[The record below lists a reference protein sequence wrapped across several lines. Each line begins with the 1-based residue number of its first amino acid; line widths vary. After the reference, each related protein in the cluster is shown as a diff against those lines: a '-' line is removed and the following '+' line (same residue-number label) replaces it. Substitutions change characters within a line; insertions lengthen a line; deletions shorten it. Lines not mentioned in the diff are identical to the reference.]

1 MQQVSQKS
9 PGGHLAKGNQSVQQA
24 KVTGLGAR
32 APRGLG
38 LDPKFSQLPPVFLRS
53 EKSAGGRQAKGWET
67 AEAAAVDIGAWRE
80 AGTGYPP
87 LPPPFP
93 GCKGE
98 RRGFSPSPLLK
109 PSNTPPKVGGQY
121 WSSTRSDM
129 LNSKPQNLEVG
140 VVAFCMT
147 GALCSVS
154 PATVSI
160 DSSTLTKRC
169 SSQQSV

>member
-24 KVTGLGAR
+24 KLTGLGAR
-32 APRGLG
+32 APRAWGWT
-38 LDPKFSQLPPVFLRS
+38 SPVFRRS
-53 EKSAGGRQAKGWET
+53 EKSPGGRQAKGWET
-67 AEAAAVDIGAWRE
+67 AEAAAVDVGAWRE

-87 LPPPFP
+87 YPPFP
-93 GCKGE
+93 GCGE

-109 PSNTPPKVGGQY
+109 PSNTPPRVGGQY

-147 GALCSVS
+147 GALCSVL